1 MFIFECFIRIIGCRF
16 DFYIKDVWNKLD
28 FIVSITS
35 LVDILMNQFLSSS
48 TTDILKDLK
57 ILRILRIIKLAKKI
71 NGIDKL
77 VNTI

>member
-1 MFIFECFIRIIGCRF
+1 
-16 DFYIKDVWNKLD
+16 
-28 FIVSITS
+28 
-35 LVDILMNQFLSSS
+35 MNQFLSSS